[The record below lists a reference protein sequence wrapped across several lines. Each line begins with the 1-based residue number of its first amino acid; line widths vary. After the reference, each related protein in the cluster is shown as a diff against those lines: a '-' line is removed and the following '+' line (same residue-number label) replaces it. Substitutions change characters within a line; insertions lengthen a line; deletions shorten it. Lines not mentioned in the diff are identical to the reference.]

1 LNLKIKAYLLI
12 IVLAICWGSIP
23 LIIRTSD
30 VSPLSLVGIRT
41 FLGTFFLLMLY
52 VFKKTKITKE
62 LIYTGLIMGPLL
74 AVHWSTMFKSIELN
88 SVAVGIG
95 LVFSYPIFVL
105 LIEYLR
111 GKKITI
117 LQVVVVL
124 VGFIGLFLLLDF
136 STISSFK
143 GVSYGLVSALTLSIL
158 IIYGSS
164 KSDTFGGFNVAFVQ
178 VLFAAVI
185 LSPFTY
191 EGFAWMIENLLV
203 SLFLGFFLTGVG
215 LAVYWY
221 VVKIIS
227 PISVGT
233 ITYLEPVTGVIIG
246 ALILN
251 EELKISQYIGFAIV
265 LIVGSVQFI
274 IDTKNRALFP
284 EI

>member
-1 LNLKIKAYLLI
+1 MNLKIKAYLLI

-41 FLGTFFLLMLY
+41 FLGTFFLSMLF
-52 VFKKTKITKE
+52 VFKKRKITKE

-117 LQVVVVL
+117 LQGVVVL

-191 EGFAWMIENLLV
+191 EGFTWMIENLLV